1 MNTNQVIAR
10 ARTIA
15 AINATNALD
24 HAMPDG
30 LLANEALDTLNLALD
45 NIDNPT
51 VRRLLA
57 GRVERAGH
65 DLSSRRGSV

>member
-1 MNTNQVIAR
+1 
-10 ARTIA
+10 
-15 AINATNALD
+15 
-24 HAMPDG
+24 MPDG